1 MATVATPRPTKGFTS
16 ARAEKWVLTSALITG
31 VVYLVRHLVE
41 GQSSAP
47 PATSAARAFL
57 GQGSP
62 PNVGQ
67 WLIAYATGFLILA
80 VLAALAPELA
90 AGSAMLI
97 VFSTFI
103 ESGGQ
108 LAADLKTLESGAGG
122 GSSAALP
129 AGYVSPAARAAVAT
143 SQANLAAT
151 MNSFGFPPSP
161 QSVGASVA
169 SKQSQIA
176 AINKQILAEAPSLP
190 AGYTVKVVN
199 GIAELLH
206 NGTVVQKG

>member
-1 MATVATPRPTKGFTS
+1 MASAATPRPTKGFTS
-16 ARAEKWVLTSALITG
+16 ARAEKWVMTSALITA

-41 GQSSAP
+41 GQSSP
-47 PATSAARAFL
+47 EPATSAARAFL

-67 WLIAYATGFLILA
+67 WLIAYATGFLLLA
-80 VLAALAPELA
+80 ILAALAPELA

-97 VFSTFI
+97 VFATFI

-108 LAADLKTLESGAGG
+108 LAADLKSIESGAGG
-122 GSSAALP
+122 SSPALP
-129 AGYVSPAARAAVAT
+129 ANYVSPAAQAAVAT

-151 MNSFGFPPSP
+151 MSSFGFPPSP
-161 QSVGASVA
+161 ASVGASVA

-176 AINKQILAEAPSLP
+176 AINKQILAQAPDLP
-190 AGYTVKVVN
+190 PGYTVKIVN